1 MENYRI
7 IRPQASGAFEEAL
20 ESVVRQLTGFLE
32 DESGE
37 GRKPVY
43 MRFFLSDA
51 QNQAAALK
59 ERLAGC
65 GEGVRTGDSRTGV
78 PLCDTDRPFARS
90 GENISIVEQ
99 PPLDGSRISALVR
112 TSDEAERY
120 IFNSLRLTEEEAA
133 GKDSYAQTRLLFG
146 KYLDIIRPMGFELKT
161 HCIRTWIYVRDID
174 SNYAGVVKA
183 RNDVFAEEGLMDH
196 YIASTGIGGANAC
209 RSAVV
214 AMDFLSCPDIVES
227 DKTYLKAL
235 SHLSPTRDY
244 GVAFERGVR
253 LSDGHIYISG
263 TASINNRGRIL
274 HEGDVLSQTDRLL
287 ENIGALLSEGVGKD
301 GISLAG
307 IVSATGRV
315 AHLSTPK
322 KCNFSGAPDTVTQ
335 GEPGTGIA
343 RPQNLSAAGGAE
355 NDSGVGEGVM
365 GVPYF
370 VIYLRDISDYAKIDA
385 YMQARFPGVPRIIL
399 EARVCRPG
407 WLIEM
412 ECEVPCPKT
421 PEMGTER

>member
-1 MENYRI
+1 M
-7 IRPQASGAFEEAL
+7 

-32 DESGE
+32 EESVE

-59 ERLAGC
+59 DRLAGC

-99 PPLDGSRISALVR
+99 PPLDGSRIAALVR
-112 TSDEAERY
+112 TSDDAGRY
-120 IFNSLRLTEEEAA
+120 LFHSLRLTEEEAS

-146 KYLDIIRPMGFELKT
+146 KYLDIIHPMGLELKT

-183 RNDVFAEEGLMDH
+183 RNDVFAEEGLSHDTH
-196 YIASTGIGGANAC
+196 YIASTGIGGASEV

-214 AMDFLSCPDIVES
+214 AMDFLTEPGICEA

-235 SHLSPTRDY
+235 SHLSPTHDY
-244 GVAFERGVR
+244 GVAFERGVKVGGGTPAG
-253 LSDGHIYISG
+253 SHIYISG
-263 TASINNRGRIL
+263 TASIDNRGRIL

-287 ENIGALLSEGVGKD
+287 ENIGALLSEGFGKD
-301 GISLAG
+301 GISPAG
-307 IVSATGRV
+307 SARALRTGNAR
-315 AHLSTPK
+315 
-322 KCNFSGAPDTVTQ
+322 
-335 GEPGTGIA
+335 TGLPFRDSIRGPRKIA
-343 RPQNLSAAGGAE
+343 FFGGGQTGHPARRGGDAGGAE
-355 NDSGVGEGVM
+355 NDSGVGVEVM

-412 ECEVPCPKT
+412 ECEVPCPKS
-421 PEMGTER
+421 PETGTER